1 MKKIHTALNLA
12 SKNMKVLN
20 FMSLMKIITATLIL
34 FLSLFLV
41 NVAVAAPILVPAPP
55 PIKGNGYL
63 LIDYNSGRIIV
74 EKDADT
80 RMEPASLTKIM
91 SSYVVAHEL
100 SKGNIN
106 LEDEVVISK
115 KAWKMKG
122 SRMFVEVGKRVT
134 VEELLKGVVIQSGN
148 DATVALAE
156 YVGGSEDAFVSL
168 MNQHAK
174 ELGMLD
180 SNFVNSTGLPDEDH
194 YTTARDMA
202 TIANALIKNYPDH
215 YEWYSIKEFEFNGIK
230 QYNRNKLLWRDKYVD
245 GVKTGHTESAG
256 YCLVASSKRDG
267 MRLISVLLGASS
279 ENSRT
284 TESQKLL
291 SYGFRFFETHR
302 LYAANEVLTD
312 ATIWKGDAKT
322 VPLGLMEDLYVTV
335 PRGHYK
341 RLEASMNIT
350 SKIMAPTNEGQE
362 LGSVVVT
369 LNEVDF
375 AERKLVALKTIGS
388 GGLWNNLLD
397 EVKLMF
403 E

>member
-1 MKKIHTALNLA
+1 MNLMALV
-12 SKNMKVLN
+12 KTIKV
-20 FMSLMKIITATLIL
+20 ALIL
-34 FLSLFLV
+34 FLSLLLI
-41 NVAVAAPILVPAPP
+41 NVTVAAPILVPAPP
-55 PIKGNGYL
+55 QIKANGYL
-63 LIDYNSGRIIV
+63 LIDFNSGRVIA

-80 RMEPASLTKIM
+80 RMEPASLTKMM

-115 KAWKMKG
+115 KAWKMRG

-156 YVGGSEDAFVSL
+156 YVGGGEDAFVSL

-174 ELGMLD
+174 ELGM
-180 SNFVNSTGLPDEDH
+180 SSTNFVNSTGLPDEDH
-194 YTTARDMA
+194 YTTPRDMA
-202 TIANALIKNYPDH
+202 TIASALIKNYPDH
-215 YEWYSIKEFEFNGIK
+215 YEWYAIKEFEFNGIK

-256 YCLVASSKRDG
+256 YCLVASAKRDD
-267 MRLISVLLGASS
+267 MRLISVLLGAST

-284 TESQKLL
+284 AESQKLL
-291 SYGFRFFETHR
+291 SYGFRYFETHR

-312 ATIWKGDAKT
+312 APIWKGDAET
-322 VPLGLMEDLYVTV
+322 VPLGLTEDLYVTV
-335 PRGHYK
+335 PRGQYK
-341 RLEASMNIT
+341 RLNAAMNIT
-350 SKIMAPTNEGQE
+350 SKITAPTNKGQE
-362 LGSVVVT
+362 LGTVVVT
-369 LNEVDF
+369 LGEKNF
-375 AERKLVALKTIGS
+375 AEHKLVALKSVDSGS
-388 GGLWNNLLD
+388 LWNNLLD

>member
-1 MKKIHTALNLA
+1 
-12 SKNMKVLN
+12 MKVLN
-20 FMSLMKIITATLIL
+20 FMSLVKTIKVILIL
-34 FLSLFLV
+34 FLSLLLI
-41 NVAVAAPILVPAPP
+41 NVTVAAPILVPVPP
-55 PIKGNGYL
+55 QIKANGYL
-63 LIDYNSGRIIV
+63 LIDFNSGRIIA

-80 RMEPASLTKIM
+80 RMEPASLTKMM

-100 SKGNIN
+100 SEGNIK
-106 LEDEVVISK
+106 LEDEVVISE
-115 KAWKMKG
+115 KAWKMQG

-156 YVGGSEDAFVSL
+156 YVGGGEDAFVSL

-174 ELGMLD
+174 ELGM
-180 SNFVNSTGLPDEDH
+180 SSTNFVNSTGLPDEDH
-194 YTTARDMA
+194 YTTPRDMA
-202 TIANALIKNYPDH
+202 TMASALIKNYPDH
-215 YEWYSIKEFEFNGIK
+215 YEWYAIKEFEFNGIK

-256 YCLVASSKRDG
+256 YCLVASAQRDD
-267 MRLISVLLGASS
+267 MRLISVLLGAST

-284 TESQKLL
+284 AESQKLL
-291 SYGFRFFETHR
+291 SYGFRYFETHR

-312 ATIWKGDAKT
+312 APIWKGDAKT
-322 VPLGLMEDLYVTV
+322 VPLGLPKDLYVTV
-335 PRGHYK
+335 PRGQYK

-350 SKIMAPTNEGQE
+350 SKITAPTSKGQE
-362 LGSVVVT
+362 LGTVVVT
-369 LNEVDF
+369 LGEKNF
-375 AERKLVALKTIGS
+375 AEHKLVALKSIDSGS
-388 GGLWNNLLD
+388 LWNNLLD